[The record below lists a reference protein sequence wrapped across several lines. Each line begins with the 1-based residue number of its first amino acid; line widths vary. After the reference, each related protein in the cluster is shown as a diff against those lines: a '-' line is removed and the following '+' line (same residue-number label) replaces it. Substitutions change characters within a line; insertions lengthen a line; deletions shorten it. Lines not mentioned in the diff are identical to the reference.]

1 MEKWHFSRL
10 DFSRIDIVP
19 ALKLNPPLISNRPS
33 RYKNDIRTAAGSI
46 KGSTVFNYSV
56 PCKCHIFLLE
66 MCVGNLLKQEKRCLI
81 FMSNLLGRVFN
92 AFYEVMQAP
101 CNFFLLQYELAIQKE
116 GGMNERRALFLH

>member
-1 MEKWHFSRL
+1 MPYHVEIQFLS
-10 DFSRIDIVP
+10 
-19 ALKLNPPLISNRPS
+19 LNFKMKHSYS
-33 RYKNDIRTAAGSI
+33 
-46 KGSTVFNYSV
+46 FNYSL

-101 CNFFLLQYELAIQKE
+101 YNFFLLQYELPIGQFKKKGDE
-116 GGMNERRALFLH
+116 